1 MPTHPRR
8 LLSVA
13 AAVTQDA
20 GPAGAVVA
28 AARAG
33 WPATGLWFEAGEWTE
48 ATTREV
54 RRRLDD
60 TGVVALDLEPV
71 IMGPDGD
78 PGDALVDAAAGIGA
92 RHVLVA
98 SRVPVGAAVV
108 DRFAALCDRAA
119 PAGVVVVLEFLPIF
133 PLAALRD
140 AVAVVTEVGRENA
153 AVLVDALHLARCGA
167 SPADVASARGAGTRF
182 PYLQIADASELPP
195 EGGFAGLLDEAVHG
209 RLLPGDGGLPL
220 AALLHAVPDVPLS
233 FELRSRQLR
242 TDHPDPVERARVVW
256 ESAKAWLDRLEPAG
270 PLGAG
275 GPGGAGGRGGSA

>member
-1 MPTHPRR
+1 
-8 LLSVA
+8 
-13 AAVTQDA
+13 
-20 GPAGAVVA
+20 VVA

-133 PLAALRD
+133 PLAALHD
-140 AVAVVTEVGRENA
+140 AVAVVAAVGRDNA

-167 SPADVASARGAGTRF
+167 SPADVAAARATGTRF
-182 PYLQIADASELPP
+182 PYLQIADAPATAP
-195 EGGFAGLLDEAVHG
+195 DTGFAGLLDEAVHG
-209 RLLPGDGGLPL
+209 RLLPGDGSLPL
-220 AALLHAVPDVPLS
+220 AALLEAVPGVPLS

-242 TDHPDPVERARVVW
+242 ADHPDPVERARAVW
-256 ESAKAWLDRLEPAG
+256 ESATAWLDRHEPG
-270 PLGAG
+270 TQ
-275 GPGGAGGRGGSA
+275 GSSA